1 MIDKLQADMK
11 AAMKAGDKLRLSVLR
26 MILADLKNAQ
36 ISKRAELEEN
46 EILSTIQKA
55 VKRREEAAQA
65 FRDGGREESAAKEE
79 AEAVILR
86 SYLPKELSPEE
97 LETVVDEV
105 IAEVGATSKR
115 DIGSV
120 MKTIMSRYTG
130 RVDGRAVQA
139 LVASK
144 LP

>member
-11 AAMKAGDKLRLSVLR
+11 AALKAGDKLRLSVLR
-26 MILADLKNAQ
+26 MTLADLKNAQ
-36 ISKRAELEEN
+36 ISKKAELEEN
-46 EILSTIQKA
+46 EILSAIQKA
-55 VKRREEAAQA
+55 VKKREEAAQA

-97 LETVVDEV
+97 LATVVDEV
-105 IAEVGATSKR
+105 IAEVGAASKR

-130 RVDGRAVQA
+130 RVDGKAVQA